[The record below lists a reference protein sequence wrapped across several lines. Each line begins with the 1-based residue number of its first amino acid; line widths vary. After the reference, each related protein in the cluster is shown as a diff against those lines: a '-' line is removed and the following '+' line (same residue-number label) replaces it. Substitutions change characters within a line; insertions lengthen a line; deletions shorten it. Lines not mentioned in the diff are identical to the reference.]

1 MKQYL
6 VYEDIEHIQK
16 YIQIKQWWDTIDL
29 FDRIIGEIGLKD
41 CRVDD
46 LMLQW
51 SQDKDFWVRRI
62 AY

>member
-6 VYEDIEHIQK
+6 VFEDIEHIQK

-41 CRVDD
+41 CRVND
-46 LMLQW
+46 
-51 SQDKDFWVRRI
+51 
-62 AY
+62 